1 VALYLLEPK
10 TCKYILTIESP
21 SLCEIINGPMDEYGM
36 FNIKPLYDTENVKTN
51 DPFQTQML
59 DKTEQYSEENK
70 KKDTI
75 PSVDQETEVSND
87 KKKVVKIEL

>member
-1 VALYLLEPK
+1 LLEPK

-36 FNIKPLYDTENVKTN
+36 FNTKPHYNIENEKIST
-51 DPFQTQML
+51 PLQTQIL
-59 DKTEQYSEENK
+59 DKTEQYSEDSIKNK
-70 KKDTI
+70 NTVPPVEED
-75 PSVDQETEVSND
+75 TEVSDD